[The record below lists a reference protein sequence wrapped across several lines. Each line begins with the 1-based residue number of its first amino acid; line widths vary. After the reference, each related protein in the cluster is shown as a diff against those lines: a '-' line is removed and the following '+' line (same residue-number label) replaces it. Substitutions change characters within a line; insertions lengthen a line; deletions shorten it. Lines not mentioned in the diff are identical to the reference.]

1 MALKDINMDSNGEA
15 IVLDKD
21 ICTGSHS
28 DDGSFWRLR
37 NTVIKVFIRK
47 EEFWSGF
54 KGTLIK
60 NEIEFEKKIKKAM
73 KTELD
78 NKYPNEKELELL
90 GIEVL
95 VIDRK
100 AIVFTYKKCAFSK
113 PKKLIDFNIIL

>member
-15 IVLDKD
+15 IILDRNITTD
-21 ICTGSHS
+21 THS
-28 DDGSFWRLR
+28 DDNCFWRLR
-37 NTVIKVFIRK
+37 NTIIKVFVRK
-47 EEFWSGF
+47 EEFWNKF

-73 KTELD
+73 EIELD
-78 NKYPNEKELELL
+78 NKYPDEKELEFL

-100 AIVFTYKKCAFSK
+100 AVIFTYKKNMFSK
-113 PKKLIDFNIIL
+113 PKKLIDFNIVL